1 MIANVCFPLADGGST
16 AHDRSVMLDEDQCW
30 RICEAHDARF
40 DGRFIVAV
48 RTTRIYCR
56 PSCPARPLRRNVTF
70 FPTAAAA
77 QQSGYRACKRCRPD
91 AAPGSP
97 EWNLRSDVV
106 ARAMRLIADGVVD
119 RDGVAGLASQ
129 LGYSERHLTRVMTGE
144 LGAGP
149 LAVARAQ
156 RAQTARTLLETTDL
170 NITDVAYG
178 AGFGSI
184 RQFNDTIREVFATSP
199 SDLRRGATGDRVRE
213 PGRLALRLAYRPP
226 LPVDALFGFLAARAI
241 NGVERV
247 DEHGYRRVL
256 RLPRGLGVVH
266 VRQSDETDPPHVVI
280 ALDLE
285 QLADL
290 PVAVQRVRATLDL
303 DADPEAIDSVLRK
316 DPALRRSLRARPGCR
331 VPGTSDPTELL
342 VRAVLGQQVSVAGA
356 RTLAGRLVARLGT
369 PVVDRGELTHAFP
382 DAAAIADSDLSWLGM
397 PKSRR
402 ATLNEACSAIADG
415 KLILDPGRDGGEL
428 RRELDAIRGIGPW
441 TTEYVAMRLL
451 HDPDAFPAT
460 DLGVLHGART
470 LGMPGDSH
478 ALADHAQRWKPFRAY
493 AVQHLW
499 NALEPG
505 GTR

>member
-1 MIANVCFPLADGGST
+1 
-16 AHDRSVMLDEDQCW
+16 MLDEDQCW
-30 RICEAHDARF
+30 RICDAHDARF

-77 QQSGYRACKRCRPD
+77 QQAGYRACKRCRPD

-97 EWNLRSDVV
+97 EWNLRSDAV

-129 LGYSERHLTRVMTGE
+129 LGYSDRHLTRLMSSE

-149 LAVARAQ
+149 LAIARAQ

-170 NITDVAYG
+170 RVSDVAHA

-184 RQFNDTIREVFATSP
+184 RQFNDTIREVFASSP
-199 SDLRRGATGDRVRE
+199 TDLRRGASHDRQRE
-213 PGRLALRLAYRPP
+213 PGRLALRLAYRAP
-226 LPVDALFGFLAARAI
+226 LPSDVLLRFLAARVI
-241 NGVERV
+241 RGVESV
-247 DEHGYRRVL
+247 DEAGYHRVL
-256 RLPRGLGVVH
+256 RLPRGIGVVH
-266 VRQSDETDPPHVVI
+266 VRTPSEADSPHLVI

-285 QLADL
+285 HLADL

-356 RTLAGRLVARLGT
+356 RTLAARLVARLGT
-369 PVVDRGELTHAFP
+369 PVVDQGELTHAFP
-382 DAAAIADSDLSWLGM
+382 DAETIADADLSWLGM
-397 PKSRR
+397 PSARR
-402 ATLNEACSAIADG
+402 ATVRDACSAIAGG
-415 KLILDPGRDGGEL
+415 KLVLDPGRDRDEL

-441 TTEYVAMRLL
+441 TTEYMAMRLL
-451 HDPDAFPAT
+451 HDPDAFPST
-460 DLGVLHGART
+460 DLGVLHGARS
-470 LGMPGDSH
+470 LGLPSDPR
-478 ALADHAQRWKPFRAY
+478 ALTDHAQRWQPFRAY

-499 NALEPG
+499 NALDPG
-505 GTR
+505 ETR